1 MRDWRPV
8 VANETRRGATV
19 RCELDLAGCTLSFR
33 CLDLALQG
41 RMQGRARLCE
51 THASQACARVT
62 NFSEGASAGHD
73 WGGSRVDGR
82 LRPQSLA
89 GGPGG
94 TPPERSAVVRARDR
108 SGAD

>member
-62 NFSEGASAGHD
+62 SLAEGASDAHD
-73 WGGSRVDGR
+73 RGGTRLHGR
-82 LRPQSLA
+82 L
-89 GGPGG
+89 GGQGLPD
-94 TPPERSAVVRARDR
+94 A
-108 SGAD
+108 SGAPAADVAAHGL